1 MISNITLR
9 MVSYLCLLMAA
20 KPETNSSFSI
30 NWNKLIRRIS
40 IIVGIG
46 FLVNIII
53 IAFWS
58 ESFNPKII
66 FRFHP
71 AFLLLAFMVGI
82 LPIFLHAYT
91 LKLWGDYFQKK
102 LTHRDSIQV
111 SATSLLGAA
120 VTPTMFGGGPLKL
133 GLLMVKGFRAG
144 QAAAVVTMG
153 SIQDAIAFIILL
165 FVSIY
170 ISDSVGLDIL
180 SNKLNQIHFSPE
192 LLMIIAL
199 SILSIAFLSWL
210 FAEKTAVGQKI
221 VHVVQKSLHDFKD
234 SYKLVMKHGKN
245 YFLAT
250 TLINLFRWITIYLI
264 LVILIAGLRI
274 GEIDYWEIISLEWI
288 VFSGMTF
295 TPLPG
300 GAGGAEAAFYLVYKS
315 FFKPD
320 LIAVLILVWRF
331 FEAYFRLIFA
341 ALLVVFLSKSS
352 K

>member
-1 MISNITLR
+1 MD
-9 MVSYLCLLMAA
+9 A
-20 KPETNSSFSI
+20 KLETKSSFSI

-46 FLVNIII
+46 FLVNILI

-58 ESFNPKII
+58 ESFDPTII

-71 AFLLLAFMVGI
+71 AFLMLAFVVGI

-91 LKLWGDYFQKK
+91 LKLWGDHFQKE

-133 GLLMVKGFRAG
+133 GLLMTKGFRAG
-144 QAAAVVTMG
+144 QAATVVTMG
-153 SIQDAIAFIILL
+153 SIQDAIAFVILL

-170 ISDSVGLDIL
+170 ISKSVGLDIL
-180 SNKLNQIHFSPE
+180 SNRLNDIHFSKE
-192 LLMIIAL
+192 LLIILGLSMAL
-199 SILSIAFLSWL
+199 IAFLIWV
-210 FAEKTAVGQKI
+210 FVEKTAFGTKS
-221 VHVVQKSLHDFKD
+221 VHQIRKALRDFKD
-234 SYKLVMKHGKN
+234 SYKLVMKHGKK
-245 YFLAT
+245 YFFAT

-264 LVILIAGLRI
+264 LIILVAGLSL
-274 GEIDYWEIISLEWI
+274 GHLDYLEIISLEWI

-300 GAGGAEAAFYLVYKS
+300 GAGGAEAAFYFVYKS

-331 FEAYFRLIFA
+331 FEAYLRLIFA
-341 ALLVVFLSKSS
+341 ALIVLFLSKSTR
-352 K
+352 